1 MISGRAGSK
10 ARIRLR
16 IEPCVRQ
23 LIDDA
28 AAVAGKTRTA
38 FMIDSARQQA
48 MDVLLDQRLRILA
61 DESFD
66 AFISALDHP
75 PAPGER
81 LKALL
86 GRKAVWQK

>member
-48 MDVLLDQRLRILA
+48 MDVLLDQRLLRPD
-61 DESFD
+61 DEGFD
-66 AFISALDHP
+66 AFS
-75 PAPGER
+75 GF
-81 LKALL
+81 LL
-86 GRKAVWQK
+86 ANSRPMH

>member
-1 MISGRAGSK
+1 MISGKTGSK

-16 IEPCVRQ
+16 IEPRVRQ

-48 MDVLLDQRLRILA
+48 MDVLLDQRLFML
-61 DESFD
+61 DSSNFD
-66 AFISALDHP
+66 AFMSVLDNP